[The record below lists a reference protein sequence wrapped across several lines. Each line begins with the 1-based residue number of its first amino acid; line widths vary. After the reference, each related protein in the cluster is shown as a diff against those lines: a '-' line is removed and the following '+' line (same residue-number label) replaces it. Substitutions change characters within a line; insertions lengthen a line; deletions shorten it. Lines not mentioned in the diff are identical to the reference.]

1 MKNKFVL
8 LFFTALFLVFAESK
22 GINNASIN
30 QRFDSLSLKAQKSI
44 NTQGEIVYLDSMLN
58 LAQSVDSIRWQCLS
72 MSFMV
77 RNYYNRMNP
86 DSLMYWADQLD
97 DLALD
102 HKHYK
107 IFFDAYSLVCF
118 WECRKRRRK
127 NRLLSN

>member
-30 QRFDSLSLKAQKSI
+30 QRFDSLSVKAQKLI
-44 NTQGEIVYLDSMLN
+44 NTPGEIVYLDSMLN

-77 RNYYNRMNP
+77 RTVVR
-86 DSLMYWADQLD
+86 
-97 DLALD
+97 
-102 HKHYK
+102 
-107 IFFDAYSLVCF
+107 
-118 WECRKRRRK
+118 
-127 NRLLSN
+127 